1 MRCRQARIDNN
12 EDNEGRQ
19 VAALPPAV
27 AREGDSHHSIASQ
40 PGATRRASLASGW
53 SLLAL
58 AWPCSRSAAQACSA
72 SVFQATVCPLYYAG
86 SHETA
91 VSSNIYMILS

>member
-27 AREGDSHHSIASQ
+27 AREGDSHHSIAS
-40 PGATRRASLASGW
+40 PARSNKGRFSRLWMVFARPRLAVLSLSGSGLLCARIPSYSM
-53 SLLAL
+53 SLTL
-58 AWPCSRSAAQACSA
+58 RGI
-72 SVFQATVCPLYYAG
+72 T
-86 SHETA
+86 
-91 VSSNIYMILS
+91 

>member
-27 AREGDSHHSIASQ
+27 AREGDSHHSIAS
-40 PGATRRASLASGW
+40 PARSNKARFSRLWMVLARPRLAHAARALAQRLSLALRPHPKLQYVPYITW
-53 SLLAL
+53 DHTK
-58 AWPCSRSAAQACSA
+58 PQYQ
-72 SVFQATVCPLYYAG
+72 VTY
-86 SHETA
+86 
-91 VSSNIYMILS
+91 I